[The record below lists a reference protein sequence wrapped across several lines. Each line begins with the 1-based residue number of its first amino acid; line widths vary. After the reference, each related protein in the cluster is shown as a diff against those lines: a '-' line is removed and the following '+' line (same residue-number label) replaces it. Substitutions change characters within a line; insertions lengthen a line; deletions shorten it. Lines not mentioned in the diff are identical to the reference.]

1 MNILLGIFIFITTSS
16 LLMVAYVWVRDIQ
29 HKRLLKSQ
37 AALTDDEFFEEI
49 KTAES
54 VITEYDYRQKTA

>member
-1 MNILLGIFIFITTSS
+1 MSILLGILIFITISS
-16 LLMVAYVWVRDIQ
+16 LVMVGYVWIRDIQ
-29 HKRLLKSQ
+29 HKRLLKSE
-37 AALTDDEFFEEI
+37 AALTDDQFFEEI